1 LYNYF
6 LNKFSPESGA
16 ARFNIPISFVVLLSK
31 TVDGR
36 LKRDIT

>member
-1 LYNYF
+1 
-6 LNKFSPESGA
+6 LNVYCSNVNIPESGA

-36 LKRDIT
+36 LKRDIG